1 MYGFEE
7 RFRSIS
13 RLEYTTFAGIYDVPS
28 QRDAGW
34 VRGTANASITNSSI
48 VLTFPVC
55 YVHMISYLNTYSLRA
70 RVDLREQILFLNASV
85 PVLVIKS

>member
-13 RLEYTTFAGIYDVPS
+13 RLEYTNFAGIYDVPS

-55 YVHMISYLNTYSLRA
+55 CVHMISYLATYSLKA
-70 RVDLREQILFLNASV
+70 RVDPREQILFLNASV
-85 PVLVIKS
+85 LILMIKG